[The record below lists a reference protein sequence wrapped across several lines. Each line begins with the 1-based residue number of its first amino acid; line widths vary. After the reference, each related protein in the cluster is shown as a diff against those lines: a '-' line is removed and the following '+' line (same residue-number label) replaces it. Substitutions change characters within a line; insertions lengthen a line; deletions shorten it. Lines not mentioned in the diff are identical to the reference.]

1 MASRFDKVVW
11 AVRLA
16 KTRSQASE
24 LISKGKIKLNGQQVK
39 ASREPKVGDSIEI
52 SKNTATFSYKLIDII
67 DKRIGP
73 KLVENYLID
82 TTPLEEVEKFRLY
95 NLSQAVYRDNGSGKP
110 TKKDRRE
117 LGYFLEGWGDAE
129 EENE

>member
-39 ASREPKVGDSIEI
+39 PSREPKVGDSIEI
-52 SKNTATFSYKLIDII
+52 SKNTATYSYKLIDII
-67 DKRIGP
+67 DKRVGP

-82 TTPLEEVEKFRLY
+82 TTPLEEIEKFRLY

-117 LGYFLEGWGDAE
+117 LGYFLEGWGDE
-129 EENE
+129 EEN

>member
-39 ASREPKVGDSIEI
+39 PSREPKVGDSIEI
-52 SKNTATFSYKLIDII
+52 SKNTATYSYKLIDII
-67 DKRIGP
+67 DKRVGP

-82 TTPLEEVEKFRLY
+82 TTPLEEIEKFRLY

-117 LGYFLEGWGDAE
+117 LGYFLEGWGDE
-129 EENE
+129 ED

>member
-39 ASREPKVGDSIEI
+39 PSRETKVGDSIEI
-52 SKNTATFSYKLIDII
+52 SKNTATYSYKLIDII
-67 DKRIGP
+67 DKRVGP

-129 EENE
+129 EEDE

>member
-39 ASREPKVGDSIEI
+39 PSREPKVGDSIEI
-52 SKNTATFSYKLIDII
+52 SKNTATYSYKLVDII
-67 DKRIGP
+67 DKRVGP

-82 TTPLEEVEKFRLY
+82 TTPLEEIEKFRLH

-117 LGYFLEGWGDAE
+117 LGYFLEGWGDE
-129 EENE
+129 DE

>member
-39 ASREPKVGDSIEI
+39 PSREPKVGDSIEI
-52 SKNTATFSYKLIDII
+52 SKNTATYSYKLIDII
-67 DKRIGP
+67 DKRVGP

-117 LGYFLEGWGDAE
+117 LGYFLEGWGDE
-129 EENE
+129 DE

>member
-39 ASREPKVGDSIEI
+39 PSREPKVGDSIEI
-52 SKNTATFSYKLIDII
+52 SKNTATYSYKLVDII
-67 DKRIGP
+67 DKRVGP

-82 TTPLEEVEKFRLY
+82 TTPLEEIEKFRLY

-117 LGYFLEGWGDAE
+117 LGYFLEGWGDE
-129 EENE
+129 ED

>member
-39 ASREPKVGDSIEI
+39 PSREPKIGDSIEI

-117 LGYFLEGWGDAE
+117 LGYFLEGWGDE
-129 EENE
+129 EDE

>member
-39 ASREPKVGDSIEI
+39 PSREPKVGDSIEI
-52 SKNTATFSYKLIDII
+52 SKNTATYSYKIIDII
-67 DKRIGP
+67 DKRVGP

-117 LGYFLEGWGDAE
+117 LGYFLEGWGE
-129 EENE
+129 EEDV

>member
-1 MASRFDKVVW
+1 MALRFDKVIW

-39 ASREPKVGDSIEI
+39 PSREPKVGDSIEI
-52 SKNTATFSYKLIDII
+52 SKNTATYSYKLIDII
-67 DKRIGP
+67 DKRVGA

-82 TTPLEEVEKFRLY
+82 TTPLEEIEKFRLY

-117 LGYFLEGWGDAE
+117 LGYFLEGWGDE
-129 EENE
+129 ED

>member
-39 ASREPKVGDSIEI
+39 PSREPKIGDSIEI

-117 LGYFLEGWGDAE
+117 LGYFLEGWGDE
-129 EENE
+129 DENDE

>member
-24 LISKGKIKLNGQQVK
+24 LISKGKVKLNGQQVK
-39 ASREPKVGDSIEI
+39 PSREPKVGDSIEI
-52 SKNTATFSYKLIDII
+52 SKNTATYSYKLIDII
-67 DKRIGP
+67 DKRVGP

-117 LGYFLEGWGDAE
+117 LGYFLEGWGDE
-129 EENE
+129 EDV

>member
-24 LISKGKIKLNGQQVK
+24 LISKGKVKLNGQQVK
-39 ASREPKVGDSIEI
+39 PSREPKVGDSIEI
-52 SKNTATFSYKLIDII
+52 SKNTATYSYKLIDII
-67 DKRIGP
+67 DKRVGP

-117 LGYFLEGWGDAE
+117 LGYFLEGWGDE
-129 EENE
+129 EED

>member
-39 ASREPKVGDSIEI
+39 PSREPKVGDSIEI
-52 SKNTATFSYKLIDII
+52 SKNTATYSYKLIDII
-67 DKRIGP
+67 DKRVGP

-117 LGYFLEGWGDAE
+117 LGYFLEGWGDE
-129 EENE
+129 ED

>member
-39 ASREPKVGDSIEI
+39 PSREPKVGDSIEI
-52 SKNTATFSYKLIDII
+52 SKNTATYSYKLIDII
-67 DKRIGP
+67 DKRVGP

-82 TTPLEEVEKFRLY
+82 TTPLEEIEKFRLY

-117 LGYFLEGWGDAE
+117 LGYFLEGWGDE
-129 EENE
+129 EED

>member
-39 ASREPKVGDSIEI
+39 PSREPKIGDSIEI

-67 DKRIGP
+67 DKRVGP

-117 LGYFLEGWGDAE
+117 LGYFLEGWGDE
-129 EENE
+129 DENDE

>member
-24 LISKGKIKLNGQQVK
+24 LISKGKIKMNGQQVK
-39 ASREPKVGDSIEI
+39 PSREPKIGDSIEI

-82 TTPLEEVEKFRLY
+82 TTPLEEIEKFRLY

-117 LGYFLEGWGDAE
+117 LGYFLEGWGDQE
-129 EENE
+129 D

>member
-1 MASRFDKVVW
+1 MASRFDKVIW

-39 ASREPKVGDSIEI
+39 PSREPKVGDSIEI
-52 SKNTATFSYKLIDII
+52 SKNTATYSYKLIDII
-67 DKRIGP
+67 DKRVGP

-82 TTPLEEVEKFRLY
+82 TTPLEEIEKFRLY

-117 LGYFLEGWGDAE
+117 LGYFLEGWGDE
-129 EENE
+129 EED

>member
-39 ASREPKVGDSIEI
+39 PSREPKVGDSIEI
-52 SKNTATFSYKLIDII
+52 SKNTATYSYKLIDII
-67 DKRIGP
+67 DKRVGP

-117 LGYFLEGWGDAE
+117 LGYFLEGWGE
-129 EENE
+129 EEEVDV

>member
-1 MASRFDKVVW
+1 MASRFDKLVW

-39 ASREPKVGDSIEI
+39 PSREPKIGDSIEI

-67 DKRIGP
+67 DKRVGP

-117 LGYFLEGWGDAE
+117 LGYFLEGWGDE
-129 EENE
+129 EDE

>member
-39 ASREPKVGDSIEI
+39 PSREPKVGDSIEI
-52 SKNTATFSYKLIDII
+52 SKNTATYSYKLIEII
-67 DKRIGP
+67 DKRVGP

-117 LGYFLEGWGDAE
+117 LGYFLEGWGDE
-129 EENE
+129 EED

>member
-1 MASRFDKVVW
+1 MALRFDKVIW

-39 ASREPKVGDSIEI
+39 PSREPKVGDSIEI
-52 SKNTATFSYKLIDII
+52 SKNTATYSYKLIDII
-67 DKRIGP
+67 DKRVGP

-82 TTPLEEVEKFRLY
+82 TTPLEEIEKFRLY

-117 LGYFLEGWGDAE
+117 LGYFLEGWGDE
-129 EENE
+129 ED

>member
-67 DKRIGP
+67 DKRVGP

-82 TTPLEEVEKFRLY
+82 TTPIEEVEKFRLY

-117 LGYFLEGWGDAE
+117 LGYFLEGWGDSDE
-129 EENE
+129 E

>member
-39 ASREPKVGDSIEI
+39 PSREPKIGDSIEI

-67 DKRIGP
+67 DKRVGP

-117 LGYFLEGWGDAE
+117 LGYFLEGWGDE
-129 EENE
+129 ED

>member
-39 ASREPKVGDSIEI
+39 PSREPKVGDSIEI
-52 SKNTATFSYKLIDII
+52 SKNTATYSYKLIDII
-67 DKRIGP
+67 DKRVGP

-117 LGYFLEGWGDAE
+117 LGYFLEGWGE
-129 EENE
+129 EEDV

>member
-39 ASREPKVGDSIEI
+39 PSREPKIGDSIEI

-67 DKRIGP
+67 DKRVGP

-117 LGYFLEGWGDAE
+117 LGYFLEGWGDE
-129 EENE
+129 DDE

>member
-1 MASRFDKVVW
+1 MASRFDKVIW

-52 SKNTATFSYKLIDII
+52 SKNTATYSYKLIDII
-67 DKRIGP
+67 DKRVGP

-82 TTPLEEVEKFRLY
+82 TTPLEEIEKFRLY

-117 LGYFLEGWGDAE
+117 LGYFLEGWGDE
-129 EENE
+129 ED

>member
-16 KTRSQASE
+16 KTLSQASE

-39 ASREPKVGDSIEI
+39 PSREPKVGDSLEI
-52 SKNTATFSYKLIDII
+52 SKNTATYSYKLIDII
-67 DKRIGP
+67 DKRVGP

-82 TTPLEEVEKFRLY
+82 TTPLEEIEKFRLY

-117 LGYFLEGWGDAE
+117 LGYFLEGWGDE
-129 EENE
+129 EED

>member
-39 ASREPKVGDSIEI
+39 PSREPKVGDSIEI
-52 SKNTATFSYKLIDII
+52 SKNTATYSYKLIDII
-67 DKRIGP
+67 DKRVGP

-82 TTPLEEVEKFRLY
+82 TTPLEEIEKFRLY

-117 LGYFLEGWGDAE
+117 LGYFLEGWGDE
-129 EENE
+129 EDE

>member
-39 ASREPKVGDSIEI
+39 PSREPKLGDSIEI
-52 SKNTATFSYKLIDII
+52 SKNTATYSYKLIDII
-67 DKRIGP
+67 DKRVGP

-82 TTPLEEVEKFRLY
+82 ITPLEEVEKFRLY

-117 LGYFLEGWGDAE
+117 LGYFLEGWGDE
-129 EENE
+129 EED

>member
-39 ASREPKVGDSIEI
+39 PSREPKVGDSIEI
-52 SKNTATFSYKLIDII
+52 SKNTATYSYKLIDII
-67 DKRIGP
+67 DKRVGP

-82 TTPLEEVEKFRLY
+82 ITPLEEVEKFRLY

-117 LGYFLEGWGDAE
+117 LGYFLEGWGDE
-129 EENE
+129 EEN

>member
-1 MASRFDKVVW
+1 MASRFDKAVW

-39 ASREPKVGDSIEI
+39 PSREPKVGDSIEI
-52 SKNTATFSYKLIDII
+52 SKNTATYSYKLIDII
-67 DKRIGP
+67 DKRVGP

-117 LGYFLEGWGDAE
+117 LGYFLEGWGDE
-129 EENE
+129 EEDL

>member
-39 ASREPKVGDSIEI
+39 PSREPKIGDSIEI

-82 TTPLEEVEKFRLY
+82 TTPIEEVEKFRLY

-117 LGYFLEGWGDAE
+117 LGYFLEGWGDE
-129 EENE
+129 EDE

>member
-39 ASREPKVGDSIEI
+39 PSREPKIGDSIEI

-67 DKRIGP
+67 DKRVGP

-117 LGYFLEGWGDAE
+117 LGYFLEGWGDE
-129 EENE
+129 EDE

>member
-39 ASREPKVGDSIEI
+39 PSREPKVGDSIEI
-52 SKNTATFSYKLIDII
+52 SKNTATFSYKLIEII
-67 DKRIGP
+67 DKRVGP

-117 LGYFLEGWGDAE
+117 LGYFLEGWGDDE
-129 EENE
+129 ED

>member
-39 ASREPKVGDSIEI
+39 PSREPKVGDSIEI
-52 SKNTATFSYKLIDII
+52 SKNTATYSYKLIDII
-67 DKRIGP
+67 DKRVGP

-117 LGYFLEGWGDAE
+117 LGYFLEGWGDE
-129 EENE
+129 EED